1 MNIYA
6 KIVATL
12 KYIER
17 VNWCVSKGT
26 LAIGGN
32 RMGYPCDYR
41 EVRDYI
47 SPL

>member
-1 MNIYA
+1 MNIIA

-26 LAIGGN
+26 HPLAGN
-32 RMGYPCDYR
+32 RMGAPFD
-41 EVRDYI
+41 
-47 SPL
+47 

>member
-1 MNIYA
+1 MNIIA

-26 LAIGGN
+26 HAIAL
-32 RMGYPCDYR
+32 
-41 EVRDYI
+41 E
-47 SPL
+47 S